1 MGLVPLPSITQGISS
16 ALGILDV
23 PSEARMV
30 LPSDLEASSLSGGT
44 LERCTKSH
52 QHMANGLYNIL
63 VKIVVYIYVHCLIL
77 INNVYIYI
85 HIYIIIIVILYYIIK
100 WTVEWY
106 TGHDNGAPHTA
117 QQLRC
122 WTRLLASTRLWKRW
136 SSLNSTLKVLKW
148 RRCFKNTDISVLKA
162 SMRTIFIHIP
172 NILTHRQSHISYSTE
187 G

>member
-1 MGLVPLPSITQGISS
+1 MRQKKNDLLWIRPKTKSYKYQSVVGLVPLPSITQGISS

-77 INNVYIYI
+77 INNVYIYTSI
-85 HIYIIIIVILYYIIK
+85 FYNHSYIVLY
-100 WTVEWY
+100 
-106 TGHDNGAPHTA
+106 N
-117 QQLRC
+117 
-122 WTRLLASTRLWKRW
+122 
-136 SSLNSTLKVLKW
+136 
-148 RRCFKNTDISVLKA
+148 
-162 SMRTIFIHIP
+162 
-172 NILTHRQSHISYSTE
+172 
-187 G
+187 

>member
-1 MGLVPLPSITQGISS
+1 MRQKKNDLLWIRPKTKSYKYQSVVGLVPLPSITQGISS

-85 HIYIIIIVILYYIIK
+85 HIYFIIIVILYYTIK
-100 WTVEWY
+100 
-106 TGHDNGAPHTA
+106 
-117 QQLRC
+117 
-122 WTRLLASTRLWKRW
+122 
-136 SSLNSTLKVLKW
+136 
-148 RRCFKNTDISVLKA
+148 
-162 SMRTIFIHIP
+162 
-172 NILTHRQSHISYSTE
+172 
-187 G
+187 